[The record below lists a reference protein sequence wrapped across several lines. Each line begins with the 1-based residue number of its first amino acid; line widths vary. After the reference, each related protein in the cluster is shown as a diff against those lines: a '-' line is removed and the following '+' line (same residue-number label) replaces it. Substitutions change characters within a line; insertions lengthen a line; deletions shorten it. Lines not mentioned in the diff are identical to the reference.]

1 MRLQLPLESDA
12 QLAKACEPAMR
23 ALYNPSMFAQTLA
36 ALYSFS
42 CNATGDPSSLQI
54 VTATLV
60 VISFV
65 CMQLGWSAPWPAFE
79 SFDRWQRIQALL
91 KPHIESCLFAA
102 LTSTTRGMPRA
113 STTIWRLQPS
123 LPRSVGL
130 APVSWPPRGLELT
143 SHQCWPEPNRSDRL
157 DEDIPALPC
166 AGAARLLQLAT
177 VADVSNTSCRCRGQA
192 IAAGPAKEYLSA
204 EHKEFLGMHPHR

>member
-1 MRLQLPLESDA
+1 
-12 QLAKACEPAMR
+12 MR
-23 ALYNPSMFAQTLA
+23 ALSPIDV
-36 ALYSFS
+36 
-42 CNATGDPSSLQI
+42 CPNACCSRIPFRAMRLVIPLSLQI

-65 CMQLGWSAPWPAFE
+65 CMQLDWSAPWPAFE

-91 KPHIESCLFAA
+91 KPHRVMPVCCTDQHNQRNAASVYNNMALAAELASVCRVGACL
-102 LTSTTRGMPRA
+102 
-113 STTIWRLQPS
+113 
-123 LPRSVGL
+123 L
-130 APVSWPPRGLELT
+130 APRGLGLT

-157 DEDIPALPC
+157 DEDVPALPC

-177 VADVSNTSCRCRGQA
+177 AADVSNTSCRCRGQA
-192 IAAGPAKEYLSA
+192 IAAGPPKEYLSA